1 MDKTNKLFGIPIDR
15 VTTRDVLQKIED
27 FIKED
32 KPHQIVYINVD
43 CINKCFFDKKYRKII
58 EEADLVYADGM
69 GIVHASKL
77 FGSRLP
83 ERVNAGDFL
92 PDLCNLCV
100 DKGYKIF
107 LLGGGYGIVEKME
120 KNLLLRFPGLQIV
133 GRHHGFF
140 ADIDE
145 DKIIE
150 MINKSSP
157 DILLVGMGAPKQEK
171 WIKKNLK
178 YLNVPI
184 CWGVGGLF
192 DYYAEKV
199 KRAPIF
205 IRKIGFEWLFRLCI
219 EPKRLWKRYLL
230 GNVFFALRL
239 FLLVILDIVFIS
251 LGWISSYHIRYKLN
265 RFFTLPINPF
275 PVYLRALPGVLLI
288 WIVLSSY
295 FGLYKQWRQDVSKIE
310 QFSALITTIFYG
322 LLICMSFSFLFKEL
336 QIGRSIILFSCGM
349 NLFLLSLSRS
359 LVSVVERAHKQDI
372 KLKRALIIG
381 TGRLADAVWQEV
393 ENSPLG
399 YEVVGFLQ
407 EDATRKESNKKQKR
421 TAPIIGTLSELREK
435 ITEENI
441 DEVFVASSDISIQD
455 KLNLIARQN
464 GFKADFKIV
473 SGAFLDFSRRVHID
487 KIADVPLLDLS
498 ENERNNWYEYSK
510 IIMDTVIASVLLL
523 LSFPLWVIIAL
534 AIKFDSKGP
543 VFFKQQRVGKDGN
556 YFIIYKFRTMYTHTP
571 SEMLSPNN
579 PHDPRITR
587 VGKFLRAFSLD
598 ELPQFVNVIQGDMS
612 LVGPRPEMPFI
623 VKKYEFWERERT
635 KVRPGI
641 TGLWQIVGRKDLP
654 LQSNLEYDFYYIK
667 HRSLLMDIA
676 VIVKTIPAVLFRRGA
691 F

>member
-1 MDKTNKLFGIPIDR
+1 MDRTHHLFGIPIDN
-15 VTTRDVLQKIED
+15 VTTDDVLNKIED
-27 FIKED
+27 FIQED
-32 KPHQIVYINVD
+32 KPHHIVYINVD
-43 CINKCFFDKKYRKII
+43 CINKCFFDRKYRKIV

-92 PDLCNLCV
+92 PDLCHLCV

-107 LLGGGYGIVEKME
+107 LLGGDHGVAEKME
-120 KNLLLRFPGLQIV
+120 KNLLLRFPGLKIV
-133 GRHHGFF
+133 GKHHGFF

-145 DKIIE
+145 DTIIE
-150 MINKSSP
+150 MINASSP

-178 YLNVPI
+178 NLNVPI

-192 DYYAEKV
+192 NYYAGKV
-199 KRAPIF
+199 SRAPVF
-205 IRKIGFEWLFRLCI
+205 IRKIGLEWLYRLFV
-219 EPKRLWKRYLL
+219 EPKRLWKRYLI
-230 GNVFFALRL
+230 GNLFFIVRL
-239 FLLVILDIVFIS
+239 FLLVILDILFIS
-251 LGWISSYHIRYKLN
+251 LGWIGSYYLRLKLN
-265 RFFTLPINPF
+265 RFFTLRINPF
-275 PVYLRALPGVLLI
+275 SAYLRSLPGILVI
-288 WIVLSSY
+288 WITLLSY

-310 QFSALITTIFYG
+310 QFSALINTTFFG
-322 LLICMSFSFLFKEL
+322 LLISMSFSFVFKEL
-336 QIGRSIILFSCGM
+336 HIGRSIILFSGVA

-359 LVSVVERAHKQDI
+359 IVDVIERGQKKDI
-372 KLKRALIIG
+372 TLKRALIIG
-381 TGRLADAVWQEV
+381 TGRLAEAVWHEV
-393 ENSPLG
+393 ENSPCG

-407 EDATRKESNKKQKR
+407 EDNNRNATHKKQIKKELVL
-421 TAPIIGTLSELREK
+421 GTLSELREK
-435 ITEENI
+435 ITQENI
-441 DEVFVASSDISIQD
+441 DDVFVASSDISIHD
-455 KLNLIARQN
+455 KLNLIAEQN
-464 GFKADFKIV
+464 GFKANFKIV
-473 SGAFLDFSRRVHID
+473 SGAFQDFSRRVHVD

-498 ENERNNWYEYSK
+498 ENETNNWYEYAK
-510 IIMDTVIASVLLL
+510 IILDTSVAATLLL
-523 LSFPLWVIIAL
+523 LSLPLWLIIAC

-543 VFFKQQRVGKDGN
+543 VFFKQERVGKDGN

-598 ELPQFVNVIQGDMS
+598 ELPQFINIIKGEMS

-623 VKKYEFWERERT
+623 VKQYEFWERERT
-635 KVRPGI
+635 RVKPGI

-667 HRSLLMDIA
+667 HRSMIMDIA
-676 VIVKTIPAVLFRRGA
+676 VLLKTIPAVLFRRGA